1 MSNLIKYPFVNLQGK
16 ETRVIQYESEEK
28 KFVPLD
34 NKKKVVMKSLKEVE
48 EEKEARQFE
57 AQEETA
63 AAEFAAG
70 VPVTNFDDIIQ
81 QKTEEAAQ
89 EAENIVSRA
98 REDAEGLL
106 ADARQQMDEM
116 REQAR
121 QEGISLGREEGIR
134 QGQAEVDQMRRDL
147 ETERQQQKQEYDEM
161 IQQTEGQYVEIL
173 CSLIRKITGVIVS
186 DKRDVILHL
195 IRSGIADMEPAK
207 RYTIRACTED
217 LLCIESN
224 KEDIVK
230 KTGITGV
237 LEVQEEKGLPRGECV
252 IETDTQ
258 MIDCGFQTQLEN
270 LISTLRILA
279 QQ

>member
-16 ETRVIQYESEEK
+16 ETRVIQYESEES

-34 NKKKVVMKSLKEVE
+34 NKKKVIMKSLKEVE
-48 EEKEARQFE
+48 EEKEARLLE

-106 ADARQQMDEM
+106 ADARMQMDEM

-134 QGQAEVDQMRRDL
+134 QGQAEVDQIRRDL
-147 ETERQQQKQEYDEM
+147 EAERQQQKQEYDEM
-161 IQQTEGQYVEIL
+161 ILQTEGRYVEIL
-173 CSLIRKITGVIVS
+173 CSLIRKLTGVIVS

-195 IRSGIADMEPAK
+195 IRSGIADMEPAR
-207 RYTIRACTED
+207 RYTIRVCTED
-217 LLCIESN
+217 LLYIESN
-224 KEDIVK
+224 KEDILK

-237 LEVQEEKGLPRGECV
+237 LEVQEEKGLPRGECI

-270 LISTLRILA
+270 LISTLRMLA